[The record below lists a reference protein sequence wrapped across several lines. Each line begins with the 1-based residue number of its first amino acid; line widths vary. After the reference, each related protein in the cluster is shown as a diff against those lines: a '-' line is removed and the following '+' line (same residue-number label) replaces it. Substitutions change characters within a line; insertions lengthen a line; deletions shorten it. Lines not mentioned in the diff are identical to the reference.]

1 MKSLKDYE
9 SIKEFIELLEYQG
22 MNNEKSNW
30 NSLSI
35 MSIQLKN
42 S

>member
-22 MNNEKSNW
+22 MNTKCRTEN
-30 NSLSI
+30 
-35 MSIQLKN
+35 
-42 S
+42 